1 MPPSTSSPP
10 SHSLACQAVAPILV
24 CGAVAL
30 SAEGGEVEDVELGAT
45 AAWAEGMAELELLAP
60 GGEDSAALGAEQ
72 QQQQQQQ
79 QEEEEAGQGPVTT
92 AAAAAAEGGV
102 PAAHGPVAC
111 GVCGEAAAKYCCPGC
126 RQRTCSLA
134 CSRAHKA
141 ASGCSGQR
149 DRLGFVPLAQFNDRH
164 LMSDYRLLE
173 EVARVDDVARRRL
186 PPGARALLPPAL
198 QSLVYQAGRRR
209 VNLLLMPPGMHKR
222 RSNSTR
228 YDGAARKLSWRV
240 EWVFKSAGVRLADE
254 SVAEDAVLQAV
265 LQRHLDYAPG
275 AASKHFALRKYTDA
289 GLPALK
295 VFMRKEGTPANAPG
309 YYAVD
314 LSRPLGSQLAGKL
327 VVEYP
332 CLLVALPGEESEF
345 PSAFTHHP
353 KPGGEGAS
361 AAANC
366 HAPHPSPSRA
376 CCISAGAWPTSH
388 PLRMGPSR
396 GGHGPPPRVWVAAPS
411 EAAQTLVVGGP
422 PPPLLVPSRERVETS
437 QPLQEQGGGGVEAD
451 WCRDGARPACHCGCL
466 KVRLARQRQWW
477 SELSFTD
484 QGVVNICLGVGPSLR
499 EPHHSQFSQGT
510 GDLPNIYPHAISL
523 NVVT

>member
-1 MPPSTSSPP
+1 MSGGVATQMPPSTSSPP

-30 SAEGGEVEDVELGAT
+30 SAEGAEEDAGEGKAREGKVVGQAPAKREQEGAGPGAGGGSEGVGQMNGPSPGEGGASDTVRLQERGEAGEGGGHEEEVSVPRGFEDTYYEGEEGEEGEEEGEAGEAGEAGEEGEEEGEEEVEVEDVELGAT

-60 GGEDSAALGAEQ
+60 GVKDSAALGTEQ
-72 QQQQQQQ
+72 QQQQQE
-79 QEEEEAGQGPVTT
+79 EEEEAGQGPVTT

-102 PAAHGPVAC
+102 PAARGPVAC

-361 AAANC
+361 AAG
-366 HAPHPSPSRA
+366 
-376 CCISAGAWPTSH
+376 AGW
-388 PLRMGPSR
+388 
-396 GGHGPPPRVWVAAPS
+396 GGHPG
-411 EAAQTLVVGGP
+411 GGP
-422 PPPLLVPSRERVETS
+422 G
-437 QPLQEQGGGGVEAD
+437 QA
-451 WCRDGARPACHCGCL
+451 
-466 KVRLARQRQWW
+466 
-477 SELSFTD
+477 
-484 QGVVNICLGVGPSLR
+484 ICLAGGWVVR
-499 EPHHSQFSQGT
+499 QG
-510 GDLPNIYPHAISL
+510 
-523 NVVT
+523 